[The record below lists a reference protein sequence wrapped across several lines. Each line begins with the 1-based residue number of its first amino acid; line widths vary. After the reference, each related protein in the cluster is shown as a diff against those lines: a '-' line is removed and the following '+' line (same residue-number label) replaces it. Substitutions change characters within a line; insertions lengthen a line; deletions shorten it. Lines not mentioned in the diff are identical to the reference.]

1 MPKPQSAGKSRS
13 AAENTALTE
22 EAAAWFLRMQ
32 QSDGNDAEQKAFEAW
47 LSQSS
52 AHRAEYQQYARLWHN
67 LDYLE
72 RKPQKKFN
80 ATIAGLLALVFI
92 FGVLQWFSRIEDV
105 IVTAI
110 GEREQIVLADGTT
123 IDINT
128 DTKLRLALY
137 GFTRKAVLEHG
148 EALFK
153 IGNERFRA
161 FEVHAGNGVI
171 RHIGTEFN
179 VVRENGKTTVAVLEG
194 AVEIR
199 LENQYQTTIVR
210 GEQQISYTEQG
221 LSNIVQTDTETV
233 AAWRKNRLIFRD
245 TPLNEAVR
253 QINRYHIR
261 PIRLG
266 EPQLSTLKVSGEFNA
281 TDRDG
286 LIRALKTLFPLRSS
300 ELDDMTVLYAAEK

>member
-13 AAENTALTE
+13 TTENSALTE

-32 QSDGNDAEQKAFEAW
+32 QSDGNDAEQKVFEAW

-52 AHRAEYQQYARLWHN
+52 AHRAEYQQYSRLWHN

-72 RKPQKKFN
+72 RKPQKKFS
-80 ATIAGLLALVFI
+80 TMVAGLLVSVFL
-92 FGVLQWFSRIEDV
+92 FGAVQWLSHIEDV

-137 GFTRKAVLEHG
+137 GLTRKVTVEHG
-148 EALFK
+148 EVLFK
-153 IGNERFRA
+153 IGNEHFRA

-253 QINRYHIR
+253 QINRYHTR
-261 PIRLG
+261 PVRLG

-300 ELDDMTVLYAAEK
+300 ELDDMTVLYAEK

>member
-1 MPKPQSAGKSRS
+1 MPKPQSTGKSRS

-72 RKPQKKFN
+72 RKPQKKCS
-80 ATIAGLLALVFI
+80 ATAAGLLALVFL
-92 FGVLQWFSRIEDV
+92 FGAAQWLSRIEDV
-105 IVTAI
+105 IVTAT
-110 GEREQIVLADGTT
+110 GERERIVLADGTAV
-123 IDINT
+123 DINT
-128 DTKLRLALY
+128 DTQLRLALY
-137 GFTRKAVLEHG
+137 GFTRKAIVEHG

-153 IGNERFRA
+153 IGSERFRA
-161 FEVHAGNGVI
+161 FEVRAGNGVI

-179 VVRENGKTTVAVLEG
+179 VVRENGRTTVAVLEG

-199 LENQYQTTIVR
+199 LENQYRTTIVR
-210 GEQQISYTEQG
+210 GGQQLSYTEQG
-221 LSNIVQTDTETV
+221 LSDMLPADTETV
-233 AAWRKNRLIFRD
+233 TAWRKNRLIFRD
-245 TPLNEAVR
+245 TPLSEAVR
-253 QINRYHIR
+253 QINRYHTR

-266 EPQLSTLKVSGEFNA
+266 DPQLSTLSVSGEFNA

-286 LIRALKTLFPLRSS
+286 LIRALKTLFALRSG
-300 ELDDMTVLYAAEK
+300 ELDDMTMLYAGK